1 MRREG
6 VQGEALRPAGEGDE
20 WSAATDRSL
29 LAGDVGAIGE
39 AASQRASSCV
49 ASGGSSAAVAGS
61 LSLSATRGDSGDVE
75 GFVVEGN
82 AMARRVGG
90 AGMRDGTAAA
100 SVFFPLMVGSA
111 GRASAATR
119 WAHSTTSAYSGRES
133 SSGRALKSLSC
144 ARQASRSASWRPAAA
159 GEGGDIRFKSVEV
172 LKEHARGNEG
182 TQFPTSRRTPA
193 YTELTSVTYRG
204 ALARRTRGSAARSAC
219 YKVGTQGPQTEGRL
233 RQQQQHRCS

>member
-1 MRREG
+1 M
-6 VQGEALRPAGEGDE
+6 QGEALRPAEEGDE
-20 WSAATDRSL
+20 WTTATDRSL
-29 LAGDVGAIGE
+29 LAGDVGATGE

-49 ASGGSSAAVAGS
+49 ASVAAVAGS
-61 LSLSATRGDSGDVE
+61 LSPSATRGDSGDVE

-100 SVFFPLMVGSA
+100 SFFPLTAGSA

-144 ARQASRSASWRPAAA
+144 ARQASRSAGWRPA
-159 GEGGDIRFKSVEV
+159 GEGGDILKSELLRGVK
-172 LKEHARGNEG
+172 KEHIQNLWVPLIKEPGLGEN
-182 TQFPTSRRTPA
+182 
-193 YTELTSVTYRG
+193 
-204 ALARRTRGSAARSAC
+204 
-219 YKVGTQGPQTEGRL
+219 
-233 RQQQQHRCS
+233 

>member
-1 MRREG
+1 MGGASGECIDNEVEDVSDSRLWPLACRATRRTDFGGVRREG
-6 VQGEALRPAGEGDE
+6 VQGEALRPAEEGDE
-20 WSAATDRSL
+20 WTAATDRSL
-29 LAGDVGAIGE
+29 LAGDVGATGE

-49 ASGGSSAAVAGS
+49 ASVAAVAGS
-61 LSLSATRGDSGDVE
+61 LSPSATRGDSGDVE

-100 SVFFPLMVGSA
+100 SFFPLTAGSA

-144 ARQASRSASWRPAAA
+144 ARQASRSAGWRPA
-159 GEGGDIRFKSVEV
+159 GEGGDILKIGAPPFGV
-172 LKEHARGNEG
+172 LK
-182 TQFPTSRRTPA
+182 
-193 YTELTSVTYRG
+193 
-204 ALARRTRGSAARSAC
+204 
-219 YKVGTQGPQTEGRL
+219 KGP
-233 RQQQQHRCS
+233 

>member
-1 MRREG
+1 M
-6 VQGEALRPAGEGDE
+6 QGEALRPAEEGDE
-20 WSAATDRSL
+20 WTAATDRSL
-29 LAGDVGAIGE
+29 LAGDVGATGE

-61 LSLSATRGDSGDVE
+61 LSPSATRGDSGDVE

-82 AMARRVGG
+82 AIVRRVGG

-100 SVFFPLMVGSA
+100 SFFPLMAGSA

-144 ARQASRSASWRPAAA
+144 ARQASRSAGWRPA
-159 GEGGDIRFKSVEV
+159 GEGGDILKSELLRGVK
-172 LKEHARGNEG
+172 KEHIQNLWVPLIKEPGLGEN
-182 TQFPTSRRTPA
+182 
-193 YTELTSVTYRG
+193 
-204 ALARRTRGSAARSAC
+204 
-219 YKVGTQGPQTEGRL
+219 
-233 RQQQQHRCS
+233 